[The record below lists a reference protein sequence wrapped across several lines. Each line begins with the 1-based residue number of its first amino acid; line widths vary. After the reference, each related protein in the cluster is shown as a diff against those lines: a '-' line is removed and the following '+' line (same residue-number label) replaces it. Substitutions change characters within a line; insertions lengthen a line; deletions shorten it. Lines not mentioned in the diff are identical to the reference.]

1 MTRPPS
7 GQAAQSLWMIVASF
21 MFAGMGICVK
31 LATRAGYSP
40 AEVVFYRS
48 IVAITL
54 MIFIVRWRHIPI
66 TTPYWKHQIKRGIT
80 GFVSL
85 STYFFAITLLPLA
98 TAVTLN
104 YTSPIFLIVLL
115 ICFRGFR
122 PTLGVAL
129 ALGAGLSGA
138 VCLLHPSFSAQAW
151 VGAAVALTSA
161 LLAAMTYFD
170 VRELGLKGEPE
181 ARTVFWFSMISA
193 VLGTIWVLFAGF
205 HTLTPTGLL
214 SLLGVGLFAT
224 LAQLAM
230 TRAYGRGK
238 ALLTASLAYTTIIFA
253 TLFAAI
259 FWQEHLGGIELIGI
273 ALIIGSGIAANWLR
287 GREQRKKSP

>member
-1 MTRPPS
+1 MTPPA
-7 GQAAQSLWMIVASF
+7 GRAAHSLWMIVASF
-21 MFAGMGICVK
+21 MFTGMGICVK

-48 IVAITL
+48 IVALTL
-54 MIFIVRWRHIPI
+54 MICVVRWTHVSVA
-66 TTPYWKHQIKRGIT
+66 TPYWKHQIKRGVT

-85 STYFFAITLLPLA
+85 STYFFAISLLPLA

-104 YTSPIFLIVLL
+104 YTSPIFLILLL
-115 ICFRGFR
+115 ICFRSFK
-122 PTLGVAL
+122 PTAGVVL

-138 VCLLHPSFSAQAW
+138 VCLLHPSFSPQTW
-151 VGAAVALTSA
+151 WGAAVALTSA
-161 LLAAMTYFD
+161 ILAAMTYFD

-181 ARTVFWFSMISA
+181 ARTVFWFSAIST
-193 VLGTIWVLFAGF
+193 VLGTLWVLFAGF
-205 HTLTPTGLL
+205 HALTLAGFL
-214 SLLGVGLFAT
+214 SLIGVGVFAT

-238 ALLTASLAYTTIIFA
+238 ALLTASLAYTTIVFA

-273 ALIIGSGIAANWLR
+273 ALIIGSGIVANWLR
-287 GREQRKKSP
+287 RK